1 MKIHLVALRKV
12 WFAASVILVVGSIAA
27 IATWG
32 LRLGIDF
39 TGGSLMNFGYAN
51 RPSIDEISQ
60 AVAASGADVG
70 EPVIQPVGETD
81 VQIRTKTLSQP
92 AYEQVVTALKA
103 NHPDLVEQ
111 QFNSVGPVIGQELR
125 QKAVQGIVVALVL
138 IFLYIAYMFRKVSA
152 PVASWK
158 YGIATLV
165 SALHDI
171 VIPIGVFAFLGHY
184 YNVSVGT
191 PFVAAILTI
200 LGYSITDTI
209 VVADR
214 IRENLP
220 RMKAPFD
227 EVVEFSLHQTALRS
241 VYTSVTT
248 LISLL
253 AIFFFGGST
262 LHEFT
267 LAMIIGILVGTY
279 SSIFVSPMLLVGWN
293 HWSQSRKPV
302 AAKR

>member
-12 WFAASVILVVGSIAA
+12 WFAVSAVLMIASIVA
-27 IATWG
+27 ISVWG

-51 RPSIDEISQ
+51 RPAVEEITER
-60 AVAASGADVG
+60 VRASGADVG
-70 EPVIQPVGETD
+70 EPVVQPVGETD
-81 VQIRTKTLSQP
+81 IQIRTKTLDQ
-92 AYEQVVTALKA
+92 AGYEKVVTALREG
-103 NHPDLVEQ
+103 HSDLVEQ

-125 QKAVQGIVVALVL
+125 QKALQGIIIALVL
-138 IFLYIAYMFRKVSA
+138 IFLYIAYTFRKVSA

-158 YGIATLV
+158 YGVATLV
-165 SALHDI
+165 SAVHDI

-184 YNVSVGT
+184 HGISVGT

-220 RMKAPFD
+220 RMKGTFD
-227 EVVEFSLHQTALRS
+227 EVVEFSLHQTVLRS
-241 VYTSVTT
+241 IYTSCTT

-267 LAMIIGILVGTY
+267 LAMIIGIVIGTY

-293 HWSQSRKPV
+293 HLAQKG
-302 AAKR
+302 KR

>member
-1 MKIHLVALRKV
+1 MNIHLVALRKV
-12 WFAASVILVVGSIAA
+12 WFAVSAVLMIASIVA
-27 IATWG
+27 ISVWG

-51 RPSIDEISQ
+51 RPPVEEIAQ
-60 AVAASGADVG
+60 RVVGSGADVG
-70 EPVIQPVGETD
+70 EPVVQPVGDTD
-81 VQIRTKTLSQP
+81 VQIRTKTLDQ
-92 AYEQVVTALKA
+92 AGYERVVNALRA
-103 NHPDLVEQ
+103 DHPDLVEQ

-125 QKAVQGIVVALVL
+125 YKSVQGIVVALAL
-138 IFLYIAYMFRKVSA
+138 IFLYIAYTFRKVSA

-158 YGIATLV
+158 YGVATLV
-165 SALHDI
+165 SAVHDI
-171 VIPIGVFAFLGHY
+171 IIPIGVFAFLGHY
-184 YNVSVGT
+184 YDVSVGT

-220 RMKAPFD
+220 RMKGTFD

-267 LAMIIGILVGTY
+267 LAMIIGIVIGTY

-293 HWSQSRKPV
+293 HWMQRRNPTG
-302 AAKR
+302 KR